1 MASDPQYVTDSEG
14 KRTAVLLPLDTYEAM
29 LEDLRDLA
37 FVAERGNEER
47 VSLDEVRRKLKAD
60 GFLPD

>member
-1 MASDPQYVTDSEG
+1 MASDPQYVTEPEV

-37 FVAERGNEER
+37 VVAERRYEER
-47 VSLDEVRRKLKAD
+47 VSLDEVKRKLKAD